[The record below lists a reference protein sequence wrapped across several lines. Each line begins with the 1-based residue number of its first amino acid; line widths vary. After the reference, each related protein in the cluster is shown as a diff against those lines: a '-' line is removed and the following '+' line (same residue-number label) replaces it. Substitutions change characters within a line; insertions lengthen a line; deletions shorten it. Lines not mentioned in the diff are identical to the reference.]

1 MNKPVCVVIGVGVG
15 NGAAIARKFSE
26 TGHKVAMLA
35 RTLEFTSKL
44 AGELDDAIAI
54 ACDVTNEQDVLSA
67 FSQVR
72 NQLGVVTS
80 LIYNA
85 GAGSWGTI
93 EEISAASFEANW
105 KVNALG
111 ALLAAQQVIPAMK
124 ESGSG
129 NIVFVGATASRRG
142 SAKTAAFSPAK
153 AAQRALAESM
163 ARHLWPFG
171 IHVSLLIVDGIVNI
185 PATRIKM
192 PDKNDDFFVNPAD
205 IAATI
210 YHLCT
215 QHRSA
220 WSFEVEAR
228 PFSETW

>member
-15 NGAAIARKFSE
+15 NGAAIAHKFSE
-26 TGHKVAMLA
+26 TGHKVALLA

-93 EEISAASFEANW
+93 EEISVASFEANW

-111 ALLAAQQVIPAMK
+111 ALLATQQVIPAMK
-124 ESGSG
+124 ESGFG

-171 IHVSLLIVDGIVNI
+171 IHVSLLIVDGIINI
-185 PATRIKM
+185 PSTRNKM

-205 IAATI
+205 IAETI

>member
-15 NGAAIARKFSE
+15 NGAAIAREFSE
-26 TGHKVAMLA
+26 NGHKVALLA
-35 RTLEFTSKL
+35 RTLEFTSQL
-44 AGELDDAIAI
+44 SSELDEAIAI
-54 ACDVTNEQDVLSA
+54 ACDVTNEQDVLAA
-67 FSQVR
+67 FSQIR
-72 NQLGVVTS
+72 DQLGVVTS

-85 GAGSWGTI
+85 GSGSWGTI

-105 KVNALG
+105 KINALG

-124 ESGSG
+124 ENGFG

-142 SAKTAAFSPAK
+142 NAKTAAFSPAK

-215 QHRSA
+215 QPRSA

-228 PFSETW
+228 PFGEIW

>member
-1 MNKPVCVVIGVGVG
+1 GVGVGVGVGVG
-15 NGAAIARKFSE
+15 NGAAIAHKFSE
-26 TGHKVAMLA
+26 TGHKVALLA

-54 ACDVTNEQDVLSA
+54 VCDVTNEQDVLSA

-93 EEISAASFEANW
+93 EEISVASFEANW

-111 ALLAAQQVIPAMK
+111 ALLSTQQVIPAMK
-124 ESGSG
+124 DSGFG

-171 IHVSLLIVDGIVNI
+171 IHVSLLIVDGIINI
-185 PATRIKM
+185 PSTRNKM

>member
-15 NGAAIARKFSE
+15 NGAAIAHKFSE
-26 TGHKVAMLA
+26 TGHKVALLA

-67 FSQVR
+67 FAQIR
-72 NQLGVVTS
+72 NKLGVVTS

-93 EEISAASFEANW
+93 EEISVASFEANW

-111 ALLAAQQVIPAMK
+111 ALLASQQVIPAMK
-124 ESGSG
+124 ESGFG

-171 IHVSLLIVDGIVNI
+171 IHVSLIIVDGIINI
-185 PATRIKM
+185 PSTRNKM

>member
-26 TGHKVAMLA
+26 NGHKVALLA
-35 RTLEFTSKL
+35 RTLEFTSQL
-44 AGELDDAIAI
+44 ACELNDAIAV
-54 ACDVTNEQDVLSA
+54 ACDVTNEHDVLSA
-67 FSQVR
+67 FSQIR
-72 NQLGVVTS
+72 AQLGEITS

-85 GAGSWGTI
+85 GAGSWGTV
-93 EEISAASFEANW
+93 EEISAAAFESNW
-105 KVNALG
+105 RVNALG
-111 ALLAAQQVIPAMK
+111 ALLATQQVIPAMK

-142 SAKTAAFSPAK
+142 NAKTAAFSPAK

-215 QHRSA
+215 QPRSA

-228 PFSETW
+228 PFGEIW

>member
-26 TGHKVAMLA
+26 NGHKVALLA

-44 AGELDDAIAI
+44 SGELDEAIAI
-54 ACDVTNEQDVLSA
+54 TCDVTNEQDVLAA
-67 FSQVR
+67 FTQIR

-85 GAGSWGTI
+85 GSGSWGTI

-105 KVNALG
+105 KINALG
-111 ALLAAQQVIPAMK
+111 ALLVAQQVIPAMK
-124 ESGSG
+124 ENGFG

-142 SAKTAAFSPAK
+142 SARTAAFAPAK

-163 ARHLWPFG
+163 ARHLWPLG
-171 IHVSLLIVDGIVNI
+171 IHVSLLIVDGIVNL
-185 PATRIKM
+185 PSTRNKM
-192 PDKNDDFFVNPAD
+192 PDKNDDFFCES
-205 IAATI
+205 
-210 YHLCT
+210 Y
-215 QHRSA
+215 
-220 WSFEVEAR
+220 
-228 PFSETW
+228 

>member
-15 NGAAIARKFSE
+15 NGAAIAQKFSE
-26 TGHKVAMLA
+26 TGHKVALLA

-85 GAGSWGTI
+85 GAGTWGTI

-124 ESGSG
+124 ETGGG

-171 IHVSLLIVDGIVNI
+171 IHVSLLFVDGIVNI

-228 PFSETW
+228 PFGETW

>member
-26 TGHKVAMLA
+26 NGHKVALLA

-44 AGELDDAIAI
+44 SGELDDAIAV
-54 ACDVTNEQDVLSA
+54 ACDVTNEQDVLAA
-67 FSQVR
+67 FSQIR

-85 GAGSWGTI
+85 GSGSWGTI

-105 KVNALG
+105 KINALG
-111 ALLAAQQVIPAMK
+111 ALLIAQQVIPAMK
-124 ESGSG
+124 ENGVG

-142 SAKTAAFSPAK
+142 SARTAAFAPAK

-163 ARHLWPFG
+163 ARHLWPLG
-171 IHVSLLIVDGIVNI
+171 IHVSLLIVDGIVNL
-185 PATRIKM
+185 PSTRNKM
-192 PDKNDDFFVNPAD
+192 PDKNDDFFVNPTD

-215 QHRSA
+215 QNRSA